1 MKYVLSAS
9 ILALA
14 VAILIYALMP
24 RYYLVIGSP
33 TDFRL
38 VQVGP
43 FATQAGCEGAR
54 LRIPDAMFGN
64 SDFAL
69 EKGPAYQQARD
80 KMSRFLVC
88 VPSR

>member
-9 ILALA
+9 ILVLA

-24 RYYLVIGSP
+24 RYYLIVASP
-33 TDFRL
+33 TDSRL

-54 LRIPDAMFGN
+54 YRIPDAIFGN
-64 SDFAL
+64 SDLTL
-69 EKGPAYQQARD
+69 EKGPAYLQARE
-80 KMSRFLVC
+80 KMSRFMVC
-88 VPSR
+88 VSSR